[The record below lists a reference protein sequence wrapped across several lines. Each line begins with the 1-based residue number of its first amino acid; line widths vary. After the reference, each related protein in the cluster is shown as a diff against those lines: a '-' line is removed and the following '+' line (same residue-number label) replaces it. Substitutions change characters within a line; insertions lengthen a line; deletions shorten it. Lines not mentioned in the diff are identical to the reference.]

1 MINAVRYKILFRQK
15 HQFVCSDLCEN
26 LEKLVT
32 INVLSVESKHKG
44 KYVFKR
50 HRNPISY
57 KVGIQEEP
65 IKTKSILYF
74 IFLFQI

>member
-1 MINAVRYKILFRQK
+1 MPLGIKYFLDKNISSSALICVKTLR
-15 HQFVCSDLCEN
+15 S
-26 LEKLVT
+26 LVT

>member
-1 MINAVRYKILFRQK
+1 MPLGIKYFLDKNISLSPLICVKTLR
-15 HQFVCSDLCEN
+15 S
-26 LEKLVT
+26 LVT
-32 INVLSVESKHKG
+32 INVLSVESKRKA

-50 HRNPISY
+50 HRNPVSY

-65 IKTKSILYF
+65 IKTKSILDF